1 MKTTID
7 IADAILEESR
17 RIAKRDKTTLRE
29 LVHEGLRRVLEARR
43 AATRPF
49 QLKPLPSV
57 GGGFQAEFADGDWS
71 RIRDEAYQ
79 GRGT

>member
-17 RIAKRDKTTLRE
+17 RIAQRDKTTLRE
-29 LVHEGLRRVLEARR
+29 LVQEGLRRVLEERR
-43 AATRPF
+43 VSVPPF
-49 QLKPLPSV
+49 QMKTLPTA
-57 GGGFQAEFADGDWS
+57 GGGFQPNFADGDWS

>member
-17 RIAKRDKTTLRE
+17 RIAQRDKTTLRE
-29 LVHEGLRRVLEARR
+29 LVQEGLRRVLEERR
-43 AATRPF
+43 VSVPPF
-49 QLKPLPSV
+49 QMKPLPTA
-57 GGGFQAEFADGDWS
+57 GGGFQSDFADGDWS

>member
-17 RIAKRDKTTLRE
+17 QIAQRDKTTLRE
-29 LVHEGLRRVLEARR
+29 LVHEGLRRVLEERR
-43 AATRPF
+43 APSRPF
-49 QLKPLPSV
+49 QLKPLPSA
-57 GGGFQAEFADGDWS
+57 GGGFQPEFADGDWS
-71 RIRDEAYQ
+71 RIRDETYQ

>member
-17 RIAKRDKTTLRE
+17 RVAQRDQTTLRE
-29 LVHEGLRRVLEARR
+29 LVHEGLRRVLQERR
-43 AATRPF
+43 HRSRPF
-49 QLKPLPSV
+49 VLKNIPV
-57 GGGFQAEFADGDWS
+57 GGGGFQPEFADGDWS
-71 RIRDEAYQ
+71 RIRDEMYR

>member
-17 RIAKRDKTTLRE
+17 RIAQRDKTTLRE
-29 LVHEGLRRVLEARR
+29 LVQEGLRRVLEERR
-43 AATRPF
+43 VSVPPF
-49 QLKPLPSV
+49 QMKNLPTA
-57 GGGFQAEFADGDWS
+57 GRGFQPNFADGDWS